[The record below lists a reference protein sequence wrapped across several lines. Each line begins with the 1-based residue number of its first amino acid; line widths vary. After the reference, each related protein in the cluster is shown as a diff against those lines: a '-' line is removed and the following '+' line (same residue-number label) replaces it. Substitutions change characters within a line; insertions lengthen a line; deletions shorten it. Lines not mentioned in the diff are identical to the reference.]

1 MKRRILVLIGVGI
14 LLIASGCGNN
24 GDRYTNS
31 DPSSYITDT
40 IASSPSSTAS
50 TITTS
55 ESNLIRT
62 EITDGEIWE
71 KVTDVYAQV
80 EIAEVYNQTVGNKH
94 LIIEITTTEELLL
107 DDAKK
112 YIRTIN
118 DIIDSCSDL
127 FIEQNVTQLSF
138 MHNVPNYEE
147 NMMPAYALYDFNL
160 YDNKYIA
167 STAENKRRWDLYS
180 EMFPDYF
187 EALEIAI
194 NNI

>member
-40 IASSPSSTAS
+40 IASYPSSTAS

-71 KVTDVYAQV
+71 KVADVYAQV

-118 DIIDSCSDL
+118 DIINSCSDL
-127 FIEQNVTQLSF
+127 FIEQNVTQISF
-138 MHNVPNYEE
+138 MHNVPNYEA

-187 EALEIAI
+187 DALEIAI